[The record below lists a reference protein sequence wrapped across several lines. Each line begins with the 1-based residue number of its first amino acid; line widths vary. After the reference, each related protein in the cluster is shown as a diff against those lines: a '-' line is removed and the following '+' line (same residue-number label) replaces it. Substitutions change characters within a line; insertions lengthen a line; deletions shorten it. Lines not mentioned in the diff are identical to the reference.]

1 LQIRGTWSAGPGD
14 DQARFLAD
22 LRALRDVAAIG
33 FDELAA
39 RAHYPSDILKEAENG
54 PLLPGLP
61 VLTAYVRACE
71 GDVLDW
77 EERWRRLAEVP
88 EDPSLP
94 VRPPG
99 ASPAAVAGARAGVGV
114 SPPEVYDPERIR
126 AALRGG
132 RSRPEGN
139 RKTSNRGAPA
149 STMSSDASD
158 FSSAGWDTDTSRDTG
173 AKQAAGTNLDTNS
186 GWNTNLG
193 WDAVADQ
200 TITTANGNHSAK
212 HRNRAPFGAADGPDT
227 DESADADDQ
236 FRWLPENESAL
247 PTADPGQADPE
258 QTDPEQADKW
268 QTDSWQTDGWQADTE
283 QADKWHADTEQA
295 DTEQADSWQADSWQA
310 DTEQA
315 DSWQVVP
322 LADTGVTPGESAASE
337 WAPPQHDDAPKPPER
352 TDFWATSRTAT
363 DVAPTASEWAPP
375 QHDDAP
381 KPPER
386 TDFWATSATKAP
398 AEPQLPAAATRQV
411 EKEEFTQGSWSA
423 STETTAAPA
432 TAKLPQRFPLTP
444 TSSAGTATATQ
455 PRTSAEPARA
465 TAEPA
470 RTTAAATAP
479 AISTKPAAR
488 QKDRFF
494 LVRLLVIVVIA
505 ALIGSALVLLL
516 R

>member
-22 LRALRDVAAIG
+22 LRALRGVAAIG

-114 SPPEVYDPERIR
+114 SPPEVYDPERIK

-139 RKTSNRGAPA
+139 RKASSRGAPA
-149 STMSSDASD
+149 STMSSDTSD
-158 FSSAGWDTDTSRDTG
+158 FSSVGWDTDTSRDPG
-173 AKQAAGTNLDTNS
+173 AQQDAGPDLDTNS
-186 GWNTNLG
+186 GWNSNPS

-200 TITTANGNHSAK
+200 TITTANGNHPAK
-212 HRNRAPFGAADGPDT
+212 HRNHAPFGAADGPGA
-227 DESADADDQ
+227 DENADADDQ

-247 PTADPGQADPE
+247 PTADP
-258 QTDPEQADKW
+258 EQADNW
-268 QTDSWQTDGWQADTE
+268 QTDSWQTDGWQAGTE
-283 QADKWHADTEQA
+283 QAGQWQA
-295 DTEQADSWQADSWQA
+295 DTEQAGQWQADTEQAGQWQA

-315 DSWQVVP
+315 D
-322 LADTGVTPGESAASE
+322 SE

-363 DVAPTASEWAPP
+363 DVAPAADEWAPS
-375 QHDDAP
+375 QHDDPP

-411 EKEEFTQGSWSA
+411 DKEEFTQGSWSA
-423 STETTAAPA
+423 STETTA
-432 TAKLPQRFPLTP
+432 TKLPPRSALTP
-444 TSSAGTATATQ
+444 TSSAGTATAIQ
-455 PRTSAEPARA
+455 PRTSAEPAR
-465 TAEPA
+465 TIAEPA
-470 RTTAAATAP
+470 RTTAAATTP
-479 AISTKPAAR
+479 AISARPADR
-488 QKDRFF
+488 KKDRFF